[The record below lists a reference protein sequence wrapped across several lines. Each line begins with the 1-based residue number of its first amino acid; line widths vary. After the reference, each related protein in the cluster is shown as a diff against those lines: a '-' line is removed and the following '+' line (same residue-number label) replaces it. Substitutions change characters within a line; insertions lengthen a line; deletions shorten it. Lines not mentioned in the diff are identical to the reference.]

1 MQYKNYINRFRNN
14 FTLLFSLLIFILL
27 GGCVS
32 PETPR
37 DADKVSTS
45 NTQTLLSP
53 SITDADR
60 NGISMRYAQIS
71 FGFDPSCNPNRLFS
85 YEMNKCA
92 KLPQEVK
99 DMAIDHCNTFSKK
112 AVFLGNR
119 TNWLQ
124 MTISDFRC
132 ETR

>member
-1 MQYKNYINRFRNN
+1 MKEKFKYVF
-14 FTLLFSLLIFILL
+14 LLVVFMILA
-27 GGCVS
+27 GCVS

-45 NTQTLLSP
+45 NTRTLLSP
-53 SITDADR
+53 SITDADS

-71 FGFDPSCNPNRLFS
+71 FGFDPACNPNRLFKND
-85 YEMNKCA
+85 MNKCA

-132 ETR
+132 EQK